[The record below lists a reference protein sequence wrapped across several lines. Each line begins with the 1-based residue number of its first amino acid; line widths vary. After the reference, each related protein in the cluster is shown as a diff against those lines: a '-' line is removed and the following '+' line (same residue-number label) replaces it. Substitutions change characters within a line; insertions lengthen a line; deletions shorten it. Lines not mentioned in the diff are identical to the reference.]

1 MYLVRDARWKVGV
14 KSIEGVCKLCVG
26 FIDTDVEDGVNSLKE
41 SCGEVF
47 CEGGEGSGE
56 VWDEAVR
63 GRGNGYGV
71 HVCHDVFFLSREG
84 ISEGSKGGSGV

>member
-1 MYLVRDARWKVGV
+1 MYLVRDARGEVGV
-14 KSIEGVCKLCVG
+14 KSGEGVCKLCVG

-56 VWDEAVR
+56 VWDEAV
-63 GRGNGYGV
+63 GCVAMDMECIYV
-71 HVCHDVFFLSREG
+71 LMCS
-84 ISEGSKGGSGV
+84 S